1 MKKMDTDTL
10 CNIRELYLCI
20 MRFENRFEETFGLT
34 LNEGMLLCT
43 LSHAPSSMTCG
54 ELAGALDL
62 SPSNMSKV
70 IKSAE
75 TKELLS
81 RRWGESDK
89 RQMYFS
95 LSAKGRAQLDA
106 IDMRQLDVPEC
117 LLRFCGNR

>member
-20 MRFENRFEETFGLT
+20 MRFENLFEETFGLT

-75 TKELLS
+75 KKELLS
-81 RRWGESDK
+81 RRLGESDK

-106 IDMRQLDVPEC
+106 IDMQQLDVPEC
-117 LLRFCGNR
+117 LLRFCDNR

>member
-75 TKELLS
+75 KKGLLS
-81 RRWGESDK
+81 RRLGENDK

>member
-1 MKKMDTDTL
+1 MRKMDTDTL
-10 CNIRELYLCI
+10 CSIRDLYLCI
-20 MRFENRFEETFGLT
+20 MRFESRFEELFGLS

-43 LSHAPSSMTCG
+43 LSRSDGSMTCG
-54 ELAGALDL
+54 ELAARLDL
-62 SPSNMSKV
+62 SSSNMSKV

-75 TKELLS
+75 KKELLS
-81 RRWGESDK
+81 RRLGESDK

-117 LLRFCGNR
+117 LLRFCDNR